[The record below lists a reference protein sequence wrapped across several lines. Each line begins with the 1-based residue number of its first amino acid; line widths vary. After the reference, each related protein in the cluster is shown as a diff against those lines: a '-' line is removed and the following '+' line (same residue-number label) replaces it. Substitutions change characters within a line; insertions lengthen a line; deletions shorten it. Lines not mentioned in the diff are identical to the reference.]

1 MMTPLKLVGGFGS
14 PYSRKMRAVLRFR
27 RIPFTWIMRGSP
39 DDVGIPDVPVA
50 LIPVL
55 LFPGDSGH
63 ADEAMI
69 DSTFQ
74 IRRLEKMLPA
84 RSIISDDPALA
95 FLDALLEDYADEWL
109 TKPMFHYRWKYA
121 ADIHKAS
128 HVLALDRNP
137 LMSRETLKKM
147 SSYIADR
154 QIERLR
160 VVGSNDVTTPVIEAS
175 YRRLLGLLD
184 SHLVAGNRFLMGA
197 RPGASDFAFFGQL
210 SQLAHFDPTPAAIAA
225 AENPRIVSWV
235 SHLDD
240 LSSLDI
246 ENARW
251 PSRNDAAAALRP
263 FFVEV
268 GRVYAPFLTAKARAL
283 ASRASEVRCE
293 IDGLPWVQQPFPY
306 QMPQVAARSSRGAR
320 PRRPQIH
327 RDWSHPYD
335 QAASRLPS
343 IPHARCFDFDYCQ
356 CIVASA
362 RRQRGTAD
370 ESRERRAPQQPSTQR
385 RQGLHGGR
393 GRGGALRNGL

>member
-1 MMTPLKLVGGFGS
+1 MTPLKLVGGFGS

-27 RIPFTWIMRGSP
+27 RIPFTWIMRGSAE
-39 DDVGIPDVPVA
+39 DVGIPDVPVA

-55 LFPGDSGH
+55 VFENN
-63 ADEAMI
+63 EAMI

-74 IRRLEKMLPA
+74 IRRLEKMFPA
-84 RSIISDDPALA
+84 RSIIPPDPAIA

-137 LMSRETLKKM
+137 LMSRETLAKASRM
-147 SSYIADR
+147 FSER

-184 SHLVAGNRFLMGA
+184 SHLVGGRRFLTGA
-197 RPGASDFAFFGQL
+197 RPGASDLAVFGQL

-225 AENPRIVSWV
+225 AENPRVVSWV

-240 LSSLDI
+240 LSSLEIDGI
-246 ENARW
+246 PW
-251 PSRNDAAAALRP
+251 PSREDAAALLRP
-263 FFVEV
+263 FLIEV
-268 GRVYAPFLTAKARAL
+268 GRVYAPFLIANARAL
-283 ASRASEVRCE
+283 ASRATEVRCE

-306 QMPQVAARSSRGAR
+306 QGKCLRWLREAREALSANDRAFVDAALKSTGA
-320 PRRPQIH
+320 
-327 RDWSHPYD
+327 D
-335 QAASRLPS
+335 S
-343 IPHARCFDFDYCQ
+343 IF
-356 CIVASA
+356 SA
-362 RRQRGTAD
+362 RI
-370 ESRERRAPQQPSTQR
+370 
-385 RQGLHGGR
+385 
-393 GRGGALRNGL
+393 

>member
-1 MMTPLKLVGGFGS
+1 MTTLKLVGGFGS

-27 RIPFTWIMRGSP
+27 RIPFTWIGRGSP
-39 DDVGIPDVPVA
+39 DDVGIPEVPVA

-55 LFPGDSGH
+55 VFPGEGGR

-74 IRRLEKMLPA
+74 IKRLEKMFAA
-84 RSIISDDPALA
+84 RSIIPDDPAIA

-137 LMSRETLKKM
+137 IMSREILAKM
-147 SSYIADR
+147 SSYIAER

-160 VVGSNDVTTPVIEAS
+160 VVGSNEVTTPVIEAS

-184 SHLVAGNRFLMGA
+184 SHLVSGHRFLMGA

-225 AENPRIVSWV
+225 AETPRVVSWV

-240 LSSLDI
+240 LSSLNV
-246 ENARW
+246 ENVPW
-251 PSRNDAAAALRP
+251 PSREDAVEVLRP

-268 GRVYAPFLTAKARAL
+268 GRVYAPFLIANARAL
-283 ASRASEVRCE
+283 ANGASEVRCE

-306 QMPQVAARSSRGAR
+306 QGKCLKWMRDSRAALSPADRAFVDSALNGTGADA
-320 PRRPQIH
+320 I
-327 RDWSHPYD
+327 
-335 QAASRLPS
+335 
-343 IPHARCFDFDYCQ
+343 F
-356 CIVASA
+356 SA
-362 RRQRGTAD
+362 PA
-370 ESRERRAPQQPSTQR
+370 
-385 RQGLHGGR
+385 
-393 GRGGALRNGL
+393 

>member
-1 MMTPLKLVGGFGS
+1 MTPLKLVGGFGS

-27 RIPFTWIMRGSP
+27 RIPFTWVMRGPP
-39 DDVGIPDVPVA
+39 DDVGIPEVPVA

-55 LFPGDSGH
+55 VFPGDGGR

-84 RSIISDDPALA
+84 RSIIPDDPALA

-137 LMSRETLKKM
+137 LMSPETLAKASRFFAK
-147 SSYIADR
+147 R

-175 YRRLLGLLD
+175 YRRLLRMLD

-197 RPGASDFAFFGQL
+197 RPGASDFAFFGEL
-210 SQLAHFDPTPAAIAA
+210 SQVAYFDHTPAAIEAA
-225 AENPRIVSWV
+225 DNPRVVSWV

-240 LSSLDI
+240 LSSLEVED
-246 ENARW
+246 AGW
-251 PSRNDAAAALRP
+251 PSRGDAAAALRP
-263 FFVEV
+263 FLVEI
-268 GRVYAPFLTAKARAL
+268 GRVYAPFLMANARAL
-283 ASRASEVRCE
+283 ASRASEMRCE
-293 IDGLPWVQQPFPY
+293 IAGLPWVQQPFRY
-306 QMPQVAARSSRGAR
+306 QGKCLKWLREAREALSAPDRKFVDTALESTGADT
-320 PRRPQIH
+320 I
-327 RDWSHPYD
+327 
-335 QAASRLPS
+335 
-343 IPHARCFDFDYCQ
+343 F
-356 CIVASA
+356 
-362 RRQRGTAD
+362 TAH
-370 ESRERRAPQQPSTQR
+370 S
-385 RQGLHGGR
+385 
-393 GRGGALRNGL
+393 

>member
-1 MMTPLKLVGGFGS
+1 MTTLKLVGGFGS

-27 RIPFTWIMRGSP
+27 RIPFTWIGRGSP
-39 DDVGIPDVPVA
+39 DDVGIPEVPVA

-55 LFPGDSGH
+55 VFPGENGR

-74 IRRLEKMLPA
+74 IKRLEKMFAA
-84 RSIISDDPALA
+84 RSIIPDDPAIA

-128 HVLALDRNP
+128 HVLPLDRNP
-137 LMSRETLKKM
+137 IMSREILAKM
-147 SSYIADR
+147 SSYIAER

-160 VVGSNDVTTPVIEAS
+160 VVGSNEVTTPVIEAS

-184 SHLVAGNRFLMGA
+184 SHLVSGHRFLMGA

-225 AENPRIVSWV
+225 AETPRVVSWV

-240 LSSLDI
+240 LSSLDV
-246 ENARW
+246 ENVPW
-251 PSRNDAAAALRP
+251 PSREDAVEVLRP
-263 FFVEV
+263 FFIEV
-268 GRVYAPFLTAKARAL
+268 GRVYAPFLIANARAL
-283 ASRASEVRCE
+283 ANGASEVRCE

-306 QMPQVAARSSRGAR
+306 QGKCLKWMRDSRAALSPADRAFVDSALKATGADA
-320 PRRPQIH
+320 I
-327 RDWSHPYD
+327 
-335 QAASRLPS
+335 
-343 IPHARCFDFDYCQ
+343 F
-356 CIVASA
+356 SA
-362 RRQRGTAD
+362 PA
-370 ESRERRAPQQPSTQR
+370 
-385 RQGLHGGR
+385 
-393 GRGGALRNGL
+393 

>member
-1 MMTPLKLVGGFGS
+1 MTTLKLVGGFGS

-27 RIPFTWIMRGSP
+27 RIPFTWIGRGSP
-39 DDVGIPDVPVA
+39 DDVGIPEVPVA

-55 LFPGDSGH
+55 VFPGEGGR

-74 IRRLEKMLPA
+74 IKRLEKMFAA
-84 RSIISDDPALA
+84 RSIIPDDPAIA

-137 LMSRETLKKM
+137 IMSREILAKM
-147 SSYIADR
+147 SSYIAER

-160 VVGSNDVTTPVIEAS
+160 VVGSNEVTTPVIEAS

-184 SHLVAGNRFLMGA
+184 SHLVSGHRFLMGA

-225 AENPRIVSWV
+225 AETPRVVSWV

-240 LSSLDI
+240 LSSLDVD
-246 ENARW
+246 NVPW
-251 PSRNDAAAALRP
+251 PSREDAVEVLRP
-263 FFVEV
+263 FFIEV
-268 GRVYAPFLTAKARAL
+268 GRVYAPFLIANARAL
-283 ASRASEVRCE
+283 ANGASEVRCE

-306 QMPQVAARSSRGAR
+306 QGKCLKWMRDSRAALSPADRAFVDSALKATGADA
-320 PRRPQIH
+320 I
-327 RDWSHPYD
+327 
-335 QAASRLPS
+335 
-343 IPHARCFDFDYCQ
+343 F
-356 CIVASA
+356 SA
-362 RRQRGTAD
+362 PA
-370 ESRERRAPQQPSTQR
+370 
-385 RQGLHGGR
+385 
-393 GRGGALRNGL
+393 